1 MKKAVSVV
9 LFASLVVSG
18 IAQADVTSA
27 FNANKANDYDKAV
40 MYIEKALNDPK
51 ATSKEKTWRYR
62 GNIYSNILM
71 NEEYATKYPD
81 AAKLATESYF
91 KAMELDKSNDYINE
105 NRLALAN
112 IQAKVLETAAKQY
125 ENADYCGAAESFLS
139 AGEISKKFGIVDSA
153 SIFNNAYCNDR
164 CGKSDLAIE
173 GYKKSAEIGYNVP
186 EVYIYMADI
195 YVKEEK
201 LDEAKKIISEARAK
215 YPNNADL
222 LRSEV
227 NFLLN
232 DKKYDE
238 ALELLKS
245 LAAKDENNATI
256 WFVLGATHEKLGN
269 MDEQEKAYKK
279 AIEIDSQHYDALF
292 NLGAT
297 YYNRGIEKLKEC
309 DKIPAREKAQYNDC
323 TAQSEVFFNKSVEN
337 LEKAYNIRPQDKDI
351 ISALMEAYARV
362 GNFEGNKK
370 MRAELEKMK

>member
-1 MKKAVSVV
+1 MKKVVSVV
-9 LFASLVVSG
+9 LFVSLVVG
-18 IAQADVTSA
+18 GMAQADVTSA
-27 FNANKANDYDKAV
+27 FNANKAEDFDKAV
-40 MYIEKALNDPK
+40 IFIEKALNDPK

-62 GNIYSNILM
+62 GNIYSNILL
-71 NEEYATKYPD
+71 NEQFAAKYPN
-81 AAKLATESYF
+81 AAQLATESYF
-91 KAMELDKSNDYINE
+91 KAMELDKANDYINE
-105 NRLALAN
+105 NRVALAT
-112 IQAKVLETAAKQY
+112 IQGKVLETAAKQY
-125 ENADYCGAAESFLS
+125 EAGDFCGAAGSFLAS
-139 AGEISKKFGIVDSA
+139 GDISQKFGIVDSA

-164 CGKSDLAIE
+164 CGKADLAIA
-173 GYKKSAEIGYNVP
+173 GYKRSAEIGYNVP

-195 YVKEEK
+195 YVKQEK
-201 LDEAKKIISEARAK
+201 LDDAKKIVSEARAK

-245 LAAKDENNATI
+245 LAAKDDSNPTI

-269 MDEQEKAYKK
+269 VEEQEKAYKK
-279 AIEIDSQHYDALF
+279 AIELDSKHYDALF

-309 DKIPAREKAQYNDC
+309 DKIPAREKALYNDC
-323 TAQSEVFFNKSVEN
+323 TAASEVFFNKSVEN
-337 LEKAYNIRPQDKDI
+337 LERAYSIRQEKDI
-351 ISALMEAYARV
+351 TSALMEAYART

-370 MRAELEKMK
+370 MRAELENMK